1 MNSVGARKL
10 ISNNNGRSSSS
21 SSSRNYIVKDKTP
34 EEKAAEKAAEEA
46 YQKKLAEQRIIFN
59 ECQEKAFRND
69 GPPEFPIKIIFN
81 NNYFNTILRDNNN
94 NFVFASSFND
104 AVKKVGEDI
113 GSDKSNLMEQF
124 KSSRY
129 YKEGD
134 VLRFSSKNKSVFV
147 RSDNDSPTGQ
157 YYFYS
162 DISKEPI
169 PCWSVFVSSAKP
181 TIISS
186 LRISSQN
193 NGILWQNKG
202 GAKKSTFKKGRAKK
216 LRKSRKSK
224 KSRKTRKTKNV

>member
-1 MNSVGARKL
+1 
-10 ISNNNGRSSSS
+10 
-21 SSSRNYIVKDKTP
+21 
-34 EEKAAEKAAEEA
+34 
-46 YQKKLAEQRIIFN
+46 
-59 ECQEKAFRND
+59 
-69 GPPEFPIKIIFN
+69 
-81 NNYFNTILRDNNN
+81 
-94 NFVFASSFND
+94 
-104 AVKKVGEDI
+104 
-113 GSDKSNLMEQF
+113 MEQF

-169 PCWSVFVSSAKP
+169 PCWSVFVSSIKP

-202 GAKKSTFKKGRAKK
+202 GAKKSTFKKVEPKIKK
-216 LRKSRKSK
+216 IKKIQ